1 MNEMMAAAVGNFQ
14 FLRPWWLFA
23 LLPVLLLVIWLWKQK
38 HQARQWNQLIAPE
51 LLPFLVD
58 GESGSIRRWHLIVL
72 LAAWTLAVLALA
84 GPVWEQR
91 PLPVQKNDDALVL
104 VMDLSPSMMTEDIK
118 PSRLI
123 RARLKIADILR
134 ERRDGLTALVVYAGD
149 AHVVTPLTDDTA
161 TINSLL
167 GALQPDVMP
176 LPGSN
181 TESAIETAIQLLRD
195 SGNAQGHL
203 LLITDGVASSA
214 FDTIRQQLQATSYSL
229 SVLGVGGESPAPI
242 PSGRGSFVRDN
253 QNNIVTTRLNTSEL
267 SRLAS
272 QNNGQFSVLTSDNR
286 DINRVLNNNASASDE
301 HSALDAEFDGWYERG
316 YWLVFLLLPLVLYCF
331 RRGVVLVILC
341 MPASLLYVPE
351 SQALG
356 WSDLWQTKDQQAQ
369 QELQQGDA
377 ESAAETFAN
386 PDWKASAQYRAG
398 QYEAAAEGFANSDT
412 ANAHF
417 NRGNALAKA
426 GKLDE
431 SIKAYDEALQRQAE
445 FPEAKA
451 NRDLV
456 QQLLDQQQNQD
467 QDQQNQDQNDDQQQD
482 GENEN
487 SSDGNSDD
495 QSQDQQQQD
504 QQQDQQD
511 GEQNQ
516 DSNNQQQS
524 SDAGN
529 DPQDEQNDNAEADQ
543 QQSSSANSEEEEQP
557 AQPEEGEAENADTE
571 NREMEAAAGEE
582 SDLTDEQKQALE
594 QWLRRVPDDPSG
606 LLRNKFRYQYH
617 QQQQQRLRNNWQV
630 PGSADE
636 ERW

>member
-1 MNEMMAAAVGNFQ
+1 MNEMMAAAIGNFQ

-58 GESGSIRRWHLIVL
+58 GESGSIRRWHLVVL

-104 VMDLSPSMMTEDIK
+104 VMDLSPSMMTEDVK

-214 FDTIRQQLQATSYSL
+214 FDTIRQQLQATNYSL

-286 DINRVLNNNASASDE
+286 DINRVLDNKATANDE

-331 RRGVVLVILC
+331 RRGVVLVIFC
-341 MPASLLYVPE
+341 VPAASLLYAPE
-351 SQALG
+351 SQAFG

-377 ESAAETFAN
+377 ETAAETFAN

-412 ANAHF
+412 ASAHF

-431 SIKAYDEALQRQAE
+431 SIKAYDEALKRQPE
-445 FPEAKA
+445 FPEAQA

-495 QSQDQQQQD
+495 QSQDQQD

-511 GEQNQ
+511 SEQNQ
-516 DSNNQQQS
+516 DSNNEQQS
-524 SDAGN
+524 SDASN
-529 DPQDEQNDNAEADQ
+529 DPQDEQSDNAESDQ
-543 QQSSSANSEEEEQP
+543 QQSSSANSEEEEHP
-557 AQPEEGEAENADTE
+557 AQPEEGEAETDAE
-571 NREMEAAAGEE
+571 NREMEATAGEE